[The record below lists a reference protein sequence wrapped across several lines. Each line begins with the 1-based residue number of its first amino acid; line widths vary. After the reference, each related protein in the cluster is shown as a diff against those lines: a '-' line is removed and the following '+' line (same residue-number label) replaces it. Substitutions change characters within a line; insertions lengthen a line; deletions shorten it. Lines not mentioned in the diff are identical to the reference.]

1 MSLVLRRV
9 LYPLFQKAGT
19 VSLVP
24 KGGCYLGFQRAGA
37 ISGFSRRAI
46 SGSRR

>member
-24 KGGCYLGFQRAGA
+24 KGGCY
-37 ISGFSRRAI
+37 SSRYKMRVLF
-46 SGSRR
+46 